1 MEELWENFYRKNIMN
16 YSYEQGKI
24 DGDITQAKFLENN
37 PSWVDL
43 NKKVKEKYR
52 GADFW
57 LPTELR
63 GNILY
68 GPKLELKG
76 RNCDKVDPYKKQME
90 DSDILAVEFDGDGEY
105 HLWYMKDFL
114 EQSKPHSDPGAR
126 ETGRR
131 QMTRKKYLE
140 GEIKMSLDE
149 IVNTIDPSQFVRD
162 PRPATLDAFL

>member
-1 MEELWENFYRKNIMN
+1 MY

-57 LPTELR
+57 LPAELR

-114 EQSKPHSDPGAR
+114 IQSDIHSCKKAAAK
-126 ETGRR
+126 GRR
-131 QMTRKKYLE
+131 QMTRKKFLT
-140 GEIKMSLDE
+140 GELNISLDE
-149 IVNTIDPSQFVRD
+149 IVNTLDPSQFVRD
-162 PRPATLDAFL
+162 PRPATLLHAFS

>member
-1 MEELWENFYRKNIMN
+1 MS

-43 NKKVKEKYR
+43 NKKVKERYR

-57 LPTELR
+57 LPVELR

-76 RNCDKVDPYKKQME
+76 RNCDKVDPYKPQME
-90 DSDILAVEFDGDGEY
+90 DSSILAVEFDNDGIY
-105 HLWYMKDFL
+105 HYWFMEDFI
-114 EQSKPHSDPGAR
+114 EQSEPHSDPQAKKR
-126 ETGRR
+126 GRR

-140 GEIKMSLDE
+140 GEIIMPLEHIINSLD
-149 IVNTIDPSQFVRD
+149 PSTFVLD
-162 PRPATLDAFL
+162 PRPATLEAFWI